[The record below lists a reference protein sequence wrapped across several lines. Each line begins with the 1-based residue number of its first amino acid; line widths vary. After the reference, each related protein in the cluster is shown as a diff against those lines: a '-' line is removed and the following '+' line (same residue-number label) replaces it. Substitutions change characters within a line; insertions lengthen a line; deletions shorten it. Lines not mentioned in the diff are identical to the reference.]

1 MTARIPHGLP
11 AVAGNE
17 LGQRI
22 ERVGLVTVVDSVEPG
37 VDVDVTGAERC
48 SGAVFAIPT

>member
-1 MTARIPHGLP
+1 VTARILHGLP
-11 AVAGNE
+11 AVAGHE

-22 ERVGLVTVVDSVEPG
+22 ERVGLLTVVDPVEPG
-37 VDVDVTGAERC
+37 ADVDVTRTERC